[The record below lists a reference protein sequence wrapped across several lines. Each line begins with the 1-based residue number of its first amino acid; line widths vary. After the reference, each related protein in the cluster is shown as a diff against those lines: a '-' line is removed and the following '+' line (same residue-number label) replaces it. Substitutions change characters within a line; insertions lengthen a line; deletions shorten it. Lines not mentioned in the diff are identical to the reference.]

1 MHSSP
6 AHVRPCAA
14 MAVRSNPRRQRHP
27 LPVEATDMPVEIDAM
42 EPVGE
47 IQKMLHGAFA
57 IALAGRRLVVG
68 TAILTAV
75 LALLALRTIEPS
87 FTATLIVG
95 PTATEG

>member
-1 MHSSP
+1 
-6 AHVRPCAA
+6 
-14 MAVRSNPRRQRHP
+14 
-27 LPVEATDMPVEIDAM
+27 MPVEIDAM

-95 PTATEG
+95 PTATEGLLGRSAPISDLLSGSIVTGARR